1 MIINSRLFTK
11 KPGSRSSAADPGSF
25 MPECTDV
32 NRCIPFSY
40 ITLYYIVPDRF
51 DQPDHF
57 RPAPLFLRRLR
68 MTSSRMTAAAA
79 SIRSRYRVIGVS
91 SPVLTGAVGA
101 GLDVPP
107 PPPPVGLLTADAPP
121 PPDALLE
128 EAAAEDAG
136 VVGFAGVSG
145 TVGFAGVVGGVVGV
159 GGVVVG
165 VVGGVVG
172 GVVFFGSCLLV
183 ISTLPPL
190 SVLPVSVPP
199 PAFVTLYDAV

>member
-1 MIINSRLFTK
+1 
-11 KPGSRSSAADPGSF
+11 
-25 MPECTDV
+25 
-32 NRCIPFSY
+32 
-40 ITLYYIVPDRF
+40 
-51 DQPDHF
+51 
-57 RPAPLFLRRLR
+57 
-68 MTSSRMTAAAA
+68 MTAAAA
-79 SIRSRYRVIGVS
+79 SIRIRYRVIGVS

-121 PPDALLE
+121 PELDALLDD
-128 EAAAEDAG
+128 AAAEDAG
-136 VVGFAGVSG
+136 AVGFAGVSG

-190 SVLPVSVPP
+190 SVLPVSLPP
-199 PAFVTLYDAV
+199 LAFVTLYDAV

>member
-1 MIINSRLFTK
+1 
-11 KPGSRSSAADPGSF
+11 
-25 MPECTDV
+25 
-32 NRCIPFSY
+32 
-40 ITLYYIVPDRF
+40 
-51 DQPDHF
+51 
-57 RPAPLFLRRLR
+57 
-68 MTSSRMTAAAA
+68 MTAAAA

-121 PPDALLE
+121 PLDALLE

-165 VVGGVVG
+165 VVGVVGGVVG

-183 ISTLPPL
+183 ISTLPPF
-190 SVLPVSVPP
+190 SVLPASVPP
-199 PAFVTLYDAV
+199 PAFVTLYVAV